1 MNDDAVVVVAL
12 GNDFRGDDG
21 AGVLFG
27 RLLKEQGLF
36 TVIEGGD
43 APENV
48 TGPIVGAR
56 AEAIVIAD
64 ALDFGG
70 KPGEFTF
77 ISVEKLSGSGIST
90 HYSLCL
96 FVDYLKLMTGAGIH
110 VLGFQPEKL
119 GIGEG
124 LSVTVRTCVE
134 TTARAVLQSGG
145 FERLYPDT
153 TW

>member
-1 MNDDAVVVVAL
+1 MNNDAVVVVAL

-27 RLLKEQGLF
+27 RLLKEQGFF

-48 TGPIVGAR
+48 TGPIVGSQPAV
-56 AEAIVIAD
+56 IIIAD

-70 KPGEFTF
+70 RPGDFTF
-77 ISVEKLSGSGIST
+77 LPVEQLAGSGIST
-90 HYSLCL
+90 HSSLYL
-96 FVDYLKLMTGAGIH
+96 FVDHLKLMTGAGIH
-110 VLGFQPEKL
+110 VLGFQPQQL
-119 GIGEG
+119 GIDEG
-124 LSVTVRTCVE
+124 LSDAVRTCVE

>member
-1 MNDDAVVVVAL
+1 MNHDTVVVIAL

-27 RLLKEQGLF
+27 RLLKEQGYF

-43 APENV
+43 APENM
-48 TGPIVGAR
+48 TGPIVGSR
-56 AEAIVIAD
+56 PEAIVIAD

-77 ISVEKLSGSGIST
+77 LPVEKLSGSGIST
-90 HYSLCL
+90 HSSLNL
-96 FVDYLKLMTGAGIH
+96 FVDYLKMMTGARIYII
-110 VLGFQPEKL
+110 GFQPRQL

-124 LSVTVRTCVE
+124 LSDAVRICVE
-134 TTARAVLQSGG
+134 TTACAVLQSGG
-145 FERLYPDT
+145 FERLCLDT
-153 TW
+153 I